1 MTLNLDDPR
10 VQPRNT
16 ALPPTTQGPLRPMKI
31 CLFSNFF
38 LPGVGGVERTSHNLA
53 DGWRALGH
61 EVIVVT
67 ARPAGDF
74 DDSALNFP
82 VARPP
87 LDRVWKELLPGC
99 DVLVSNGLSLRFVRQ
114 WRRVGVP
121 FGWIHSMELGASD
134 TLRHAMLLNLR
145 RVATRLGDFN
155 ICVSH
160 SMKRHIRN
168 RHAVVIHNAVDPLFR
183 VMPDVPPTGRFLF
196 FGRMWMPKGMDTLLH
211 AIAELRSQ
219 GVEAPTDLVGE
230 GPDLP
235 AAQAIARDLK
245 IEHLVRFMPFQAG
258 DALVRTLNAAR
269 AVIVPS
275 NWNEPFGLV
284 AVESMACGRC
294 VVGSRTG
301 GLQEILEGYAPMFT
315 PGNSH
320 ELAAAMLD
328 LHLHPEKLRQYEHQA
343 LVRATH
349 FRLLPICQLYLDVFE
364 KAIHARGRRPRVAAS
379 RVSP

>member
-1 MTLNLDDPR
+1 MTLNLFDSR
-10 VQPRNT
+10 VQLNSAAPPRIS
-16 ALPPTTQGPLRPMKI
+16 QGARRPMKI

-38 LPGVGGVERTSHNLA
+38 LPGIGGVERASHNLA
-53 DGWRALGH
+53 DGWRELGH

-74 DDSALNFP
+74 DDSALGFP

-87 LDRVWKELLPGC
+87 LQRVWQELLPGC
-99 DVLVSNGLSLRFVRQ
+99 DVLVSNGFSLRYVRQ
-114 WRRVGVP
+114 WRRAGVP
-121 FGWIHSMELGASD
+121 FGWIHSMEIGAND
-134 TLRHAMLLNLR
+134 TLRNSIAFALR

-160 SMKRHIRN
+160 SMKRHIKNPR
-168 RHAVVIHNAVDPLFR
+168 AVVIHNAVDPIFR
-183 VMPDVPPTGRFLF
+183 VIPDVMPSGRYVF

-211 AIAELRSQ
+211 AIAELRSK
-219 GVEAPTDLVGE
+219 GVDAPTDFLGE
-230 GPDLP
+230 GPDLS

-245 IEHLVRFMPFQAG
+245 IDHLVRFLPFQLG
-258 DALVRTLNAAR
+258 DELVRTLNAAR

-284 AVESMACGRC
+284 AVEAMACGRC

-301 GLQEILEGYAPMFT
+301 GLQEILAGYAPIFT

-328 LHLHPEKLRQYEHQA
+328 LHQHPDKLRHFEQQSI
-343 LVRATH
+343 LRATH
-349 FRLLPICQLYLDVFE
+349 FRLRPICQLYLEVFE
-364 KAIHARGRRPRVAAS
+364 KAIHARGRRPRISTPGATA
-379 RVSP
+379 